1 MSSNVLFVKSTTV
14 AAQEKLF
21 IRCCVQFLFLLP
33 ILQYRSIKFSVS
45 IFGDSKKTFKILVLR
60 GISTTLSTLCFY
72 ESIQRI
78 PMGDASSISFC
89 SIFFAGLISRIW
101 LKEPYTVMDIIF
113 ACLSIVGVTF
123 ISKPPFI
130 FTQLQNSQYGVD
142 EYLGIMFALLAA
154 FMLGLQFTITRRL
167 GKTDP
172 VLVVFYFTFFGL
184 VISLTLLIATKKL
197 EVPCISEVPFLLL
210 IGLTGLLGQSFLVL
224 ALRYERTTT
233 FAVMRSTTIFQVF
246 LLQVSDV

>member
-1 MSSNVLFVKSTTV
+1 MNV
-14 AAQEKLF
+14 
-21 IRCCVQFLFLLP
+21 
-33 ILQYRSIKFSVS
+33 SV
-45 IFGDSKKTFKILVLR
+45 FGNSPKTFRILILR
-60 GISTTLSTLCFY
+60 GVSTTLSTLCFY

-89 SIFFAGLISRIW
+89 SIFFAGLISRVW
-101 LKEPYTVMDIIF
+101 LKEPYTLMDVLF
-113 ACLSIVGVTF
+113 ACLSVVGVTF

-130 FTQLQNSQYGVD
+130 FTQLQNSQYGVE
-142 EYLGIMFALLAA
+142 EYLGIVFALLAA

-184 VISLTLLIATKKL
+184 VISLTLLLATNKL
-197 EVPCISEVPFLLL
+197 EVPCLGEIPFLLL
-210 IGLTGLLGQSFLVL
+210 IGLTGMLGQSFLVL

-246 LLQVSDV
+246 LLQVSFV